1 MTIKVDNFEICNI
14 STLVVGDMYVQKN
27 ELHTVLRKSFDSIT
41 VFNNKRHNTE
51 MIYIPCSLD
60 VTRVKGGYIQ
70 A

>member
-1 MTIKVDNFEICNI
+1 MNCKVEAYEICNI
-14 STLVVGDMYVQKN
+14 GSLVVGDMYMHKG

-51 MIYIPCSLD
+51 MIYTPCNMD
-60 VTRVKGGYIQ
+60 ITRVRKGYIT

>member
-1 MTIKVDNFEICNI
+1 MNCTVESFEICNI
-14 STLVVGDMYVQKN
+14 DSLVVGDMYVQKG

-51 MIYIPCSLD
+51 MIYTQCSLD
-60 VTRVKGGYIQ
+60 VTRVKGDYIT